1 MDEERRFLIRVWTLV
16 LIGVLIGV
24 MCFFATITIITVH
37 TDYRIAEVIESGVSP
52 IEARYAFKY
61 ADIHDD
67 VAAWMWK
74 QQVTGR
80 E

>member
-1 MDEERRFLIRVWTLV
+1 MDEERRFLIRVLTL
-16 LIGVLIGV
+16 VLIGV

-52 IEARYAFKY
+52 IEARYALKC
-61 ADIHDD
+61 ADTHEN